1 MARSLEIDPVRTR
14 GAAMVRELLRTMR
27 PKEWIKNVF
36 VFAAIAF
43 ARNPVTGTPLW
54 QERDK
59 LLIVAVAFILFC
71 MAASAIYL
79 INDLVDIEKDRAH
92 PKKRHR
98 PLASGRLSPGV
109 AKLAATGLLLIA
121 LPLSFVIDY
130 INPPVGQPWFY
141 GLDFGIVLLSYV
153 LIQGVAY
160 SYFLKNIVIIDI
172 FTIAAGFVLRAV
184 AGALVLDINITY
196 WLLMCMGLLALF
208 LGLAKRRAE
217 LLLLESGAG
226 EHRRIL
232 DEYSLPM
239 LDQMISIITAATIIA
254 YTLFPPTAEPL
265 PRKPFPIM
273 LVTVPIVIYLIF
285 RYLYLMYKHGEGGS
299 PADLVLKDIPF
310 MAAGVL
316 WGLLVMAILALLH
329 V

>member
-1 MARSLEIDPVRTR
+1 MARPLELEDSRVKR
-14 GAAMVRELLRTMR
+14 GAVLVELLREMR
-27 PKEWIKNVF
+27 PKEWIKNIF
-36 VFAAIAF
+36 IFAAIAF
-43 ARNPVTGTPLW
+43 ARDPATGVPLW
-54 QERDK
+54 QDFSR
-59 LLIVAVAFILFC
+59 LLIVALAFVLFC

-92 PKKRHR
+92 PKKRTR
-98 PLASGRLSPGV
+98 PLASGRLGPAV
-109 AKLAATGLLLIA
+109 AKVAAVALLLIA
-121 LPLSFVIDY
+121 LPGAFLIDY
-130 INPPVGQPWFY
+130 SPGHPLWENI
-141 GLDFGIVLLSYV
+141 DFGLALFGYV
-153 LIQGVAY
+153 LIQGIAY
-160 SYFLKNIVIIDI
+160 SYYLKNVVILDI

-184 AGALVLDINITY
+184 AGAMVLDIQITY

-217 LLLLESGAG
+217 LILLENGAR

-254 YTLFPPTAEPL
+254 YTLFTTSAETL

-273 LVTVPIVIYLIF
+273 LVTVPVVIYLIF

-299 PADLVLKDIPF
+299 PADLIIKDVPF
-310 MAAGVL
+310 IVAGCFWGVL
-316 WGLLVMAILALLH
+316 VLVVLAIPH
-329 V
+329 

>member
-1 MARSLEIDPVRTR
+1 MAHSLEIEKSRAR
-14 GAAMVRELLRTMR
+14 GAAVMIELLRAMR
-27 PKEWIKNVF
+27 PKEWIKNIF

-43 ARNPVTGTPLW
+43 AKDTITGTPLW
-54 QERDK
+54 QEPGK
-59 LLIVAVAFILFC
+59 LLIVGIAFVLFC

-92 PKKRHR
+92 PKKKNR
-98 PLASGRLSPGV
+98 PLASGRLSPAV
-109 AKLAATGLLLIA
+109 ARVAAVLLLVVV
-121 LPLSFVIDY
+121 LPGAFMLDY
-130 INPPVGQPWFY
+130 NAGQPLWRNI
-141 GLDFGIVLLSYV
+141 DFGLALLSYV
-153 LIQGVAY
+153 LIQGVLY
-160 SYFLKNIVIIDI
+160 SYYLKNIVILDI

-184 AGALVLDINITY
+184 AGALVLDIQITY

-217 LLLLESGAG
+217 LILLENGAG

-232 DEYSLPM
+232 AEYSLPM

-254 YTLFPPTAEPL
+254 YTMFTTNAETL

-273 LVTVPIVIYLIF
+273 LITVPVVIYLIF

-299 PADLVLKDIPF
+299 PADLIIKDVPF
-310 MAAGVL
+310 LVAGALWGVL
-316 WGLLVMAILALLH
+316 VLGILALPH
-329 V
+329 QG